1 MKIGIICP
9 SDSELNPFLKHI
21 ECCTVSEKSML
32 KIYEGR
38 IGSADIAALYSGV
51 CRTNAAVAAQILI
64 ESYSVDTIIVAGV
77 AGGIDSKIKLFDT
90 VVATETAYHDVSGEI
105 LTEFHPWMESAWF
118 ESDKKLVLCAKKALS
133 DNRRVF
139 YGRIVTGESFIE
151 DDGREEIIRNF
162 SPLAVDMESAAVAHV
177 CYVNSV
183 PFIAV
188 RSVTDTAE
196 HGGHDN
202 FEMNC
207 ERASSIAKDITL
219 RIIAEIS

>member
-64 ESYSVDTIIVAGV
+64 DSYGVDTVIVAGV

-90 VVATETAYHDVSGEI
+90 VVATETAYHDVGEEI
-105 LTEFHPWMESAWF
+105 LTEFHPWMKSVWF
-118 ESDKKLVLCAKKALS
+118 ESDEKLVLCAKKALS

-151 DDGREEIIRNF
+151 DEGREEIIRDF

-188 RSVTDTAE
+188 RCVTDTAE
-196 HGGHDN
+196 HSGHDN
-202 FEMNC
+202 FEINC
-207 ERASSIAKDITL
+207 ERASNIAKDITL
-219 RIIAEIS
+219 QIIAEIS